1 MGCACL
7 KSNSSKE
14 TKSIFV
20 INNSNENRQNNENN
34 NEQNRQSIFLFSYI
48 GNRQQIRNSANEERA
63 QNQNHVRLNMN
74 YNPDFNMPEL
84 GKKII

>member
-7 KSNSSKE
+7 KSNPSKE

-20 INNSNENRQNNENN
+20 INNSSDNRQNNENN
-34 NEQNRQSIFLFSYI
+34 NAENRQSIYFLI
-48 GNRQQIRNSANEERA
+48 LGNRQQIRNSANEERPYNA
-63 QNQNHVRLNMN
+63 NQVRLNMH
-74 YNPDFNMPEL
+74 YNQDFNMPEL